1 MTALQCLTCSNIL
14 KMTHARSRWSPK
26 VKIGRSNCVMAGAC
40 TWPWRQ
46 QDVVNRQLSTHYTFR
61 QLKEKLQVADFAS
74 ERMTYFNTLLFPAI
88 ATIRLIARYGRRLH
102 WEEGNP
108 AYARKVIKCGLAQP
122 VCRTGF
128 LEIACDCPSS
138 VWYPDSDSCG
148 RTAGCG
154 SQTGDPQQRHCS
166 ERGRALF
173 SPSCTGSSRLIMQA
187 RLSAPLASRICGN
200 CKDLWFAPYP
210 ARAVRSR

>member
-1 MTALQCLTCSNIL
+1 LCY
-14 KMTHARSRWSPK
+14 
-26 VKIGRSNCVMAGAC
+26 GGAY

-108 AYARKVIKCGLAQP
+108 AYARK
-122 VCRTGF
+122 
-128 LEIACDCPSS
+128 SS
-138 VWYPDSDSCG
+138 NAVLLS
-148 RTAGCG
+148 
-154 SQTGDPQQRHCS
+154 
-166 ERGRALF
+166 LF
-173 SPSCTGSSRLIMQA
+173 VARVFSR
-187 RLSAPLASRICGN
+187 
-200 CKDLWFAPYP
+200 
-210 ARAVRSR
+210 

>member
-1 MTALQCLTCSNIL
+1 LCY
-14 KMTHARSRWSPK
+14 
-26 VKIGRSNCVMAGAC
+26 GGAC
-40 TWPWRQ
+40 TWPCRQ

-74 ERMTYFNTLLFPAI
+74 ERMTCFNTLLFPAI

-108 AYARKVIKCGLAQP
+108 AYARKVIKCGIAQP

-138 VWYPDSDSCG
+138 VWYPNSDSCG

-154 SQTGDPQQRHCS
+154 SQPVILNKDIAPR
-166 ERGRALF
+166 EDGRYFPRPALE
-173 SPSCTGSSRLIMQA
+173 A
-187 RLSAPLASRICGN
+187 LA
-200 CKDLWFAPYP
+200 
-210 ARAVRSR
+210 